1 MNIFNYIYYRYY
13 RTFTKY
19 KRSPSIESR
28 TVMWYLFMGFLLPF
42 IMLVSGLFRGHYKM
56 PQLLVAFFL
65 IIVINNNVVKYY
77 KTHETEIM
85 LKYRKYKKYDKYLP
99 MFVIGFINVLLGL
112 VFPLF
117 ILYIIFK
124 VILPSL
130 DFQVVGCLYDCV
142 DFIKWP
148 F

>member
-1 MNIFNYIYYRYY
+1 MNIFNYLYYRYY
-13 RTFTKY
+13 RMFTKY
-19 KRSPSIESR
+19 KRNPSIESR

-42 IMLVSGLFRGHYKM
+42 VMLVSGLFRGHHKM
-56 PQLLVAFFL
+56 PQLLVVLFL

-85 LKYRKYKKYDKYLP
+85 LKYKKYKKYDKYLP
-99 MFVIGFINVLLGL
+99 IFVVGFINVLLGL
-112 VFPLF
+112 VFPLLL
-117 ILYIIFK
+117 LYVIFK

-130 DFQVVGCLYDCV
+130 DFRVVGCLYEYV
-142 DFIKWP
+142 DVIKWP